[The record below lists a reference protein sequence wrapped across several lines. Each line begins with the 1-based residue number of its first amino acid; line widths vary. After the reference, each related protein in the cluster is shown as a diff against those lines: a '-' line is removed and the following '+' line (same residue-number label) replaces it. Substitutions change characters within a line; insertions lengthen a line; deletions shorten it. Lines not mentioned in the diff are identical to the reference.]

1 MPLRSPALAAHS
13 KDSFALKE
21 LECDRA
27 KKQLDSRVES
37 LERDDKRDDGIAERW
52 LTSQG
57 RDLHPAR
64 RAPAKKK
71 PESAWRGQACD
82 MVAVHSSTLLW
93 PGVLVSC
100 TR

>member
-1 MPLRSPALAAHS
+1 MPLCSPALAAHS
-13 KDSFALKE
+13 KESFALKE

-27 KKQLDSRVES
+27 KKQLDLRVES

-64 RAPAKKK
+64 RAAAEKK
-71 PESAWRGQACD
+71 PESAQRGQARD
-82 MVAVHSSTLLW
+82 V
-93 PGVLVSC
+93 
-100 TR
+100 